1 MIYKYKY
8 KSIYYVYNIIM
19 SNKYCV
25 IYYDSE
31 RMKIEKTKNIIKHL
45 QLIVKTFKNML
56 EMIDNF
62 QKLIIKLTEE
72 QFNVNDNIKYSKKV
86 LLNNIKLLYDNI
98 ILLLN
103 NQFNNVQIIN
113 FSMNDIIPLGYS
125 INYINSLQHINS
137 YREIHVDDSQC
148 NTINYANTLIY
159 INSYKI
165 KYSENGII
173 KIVEYDKD
181 LIPTEVYFL
190 GTHINLINNS
200 NFHDRLS
207 KCYNNNL
214 ATIGY
219 IKVVLMKYIQ
229 IIENLQNIYK

>member
-1 MIYKYKY
+1 
-8 KSIYYVYNIIM
+8 M

-45 QLIVKTFKNML
+45 LLIVKTFKKML
-56 EMIDNF
+56 EMIDNL
-62 QKLIIKLTEE
+62 QNLIMKLVEDE
-72 QFNVNDNIKYSKKV
+72 FNVNDNIKYSKKV
-86 LLNNIKLLYDNI
+86 LLNNIKILYDNI
-98 ILLLN
+98 ILLFN
-103 NQFNNVQIIN
+103 NQYNNVQIIN
-113 FSMNDIIPLGYS
+113 FSMNDIVPLGYS

-137 YREIHVDDSQC
+137 YRDTITEPGKC

-165 KYSENGII
+165 KYCEDGII

-181 LIPTEVYFL
+181 LIPISVNFL
-190 GTHINLINNS
+190 GTHINLINNY

-214 ATIGY
+214 ETIGY
-219 IKVVLMKYIQ
+219 IKVILMKYIQ
-229 IIENLQNIYK
+229 IIDNLQNIYK